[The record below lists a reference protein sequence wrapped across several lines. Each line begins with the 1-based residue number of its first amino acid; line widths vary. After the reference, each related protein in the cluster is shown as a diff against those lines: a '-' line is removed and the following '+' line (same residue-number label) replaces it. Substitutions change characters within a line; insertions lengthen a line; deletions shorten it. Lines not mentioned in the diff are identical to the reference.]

1 MKNLVVHLSAEYVP
15 TRKYLLSV
23 KRIWRIHC
31 FVVEVAKRSIF
42 DSTKFSIVSRDEEI
56 DGDRK

>member
-23 KRIWRIHC
+23 KRIYC